1 MTFTLIGEA
10 NDYVGK
16 GLSGGK
22 IIVRPPEKI
31 DFQPEENTIT
41 GNVLLYGATGGKLF
55 INGQAGERFAIRN
68 SGAVTV
74 VEGVGDHCCEY
85 MTGGRVVV
93 LGNVGV
99 NFAAGMSGGI
109 AYVYDENNDFDQKC
123 NLNMVDLEPVVLPA
137 DVAELKALISE
148 HLAATGSQKAQAI
161 LDGWEDCLPAFVKV
175 FPIDYRKAL
184 GQMLKE
190 DEQIERKIENN

>member
-1 MTFTLIGEA
+1 
-10 NDYVGK
+10 
-16 GLSGGK
+16 
-22 IIVRPPEKI
+22 
-31 DFQPEENTIT
+31 
-41 GNVLLYGATGGKLF
+41 
-55 INGQAGERFAIRN
+55 
-68 SGAVTV
+68 
-74 VEGVGDHCCEY
+74 

-93 LGNVGV
+93 LGSVGV

-137 DVAELKALISE
+137 DVEELKALIAE
-148 HLAATGSQKAQAI
+148 HLAATGSPKAKAI
-161 LDGWEDCLPAFVKV
+161 LDEWDDCLPAFVKV